1 MILSKIIHELHRN
14 LLIPDLWYQH
24 CCTCIVFNSC
34 STSHTKQVLLSKC
47 SCNSSVGPKLF
58 YQHLCATDV
67 HFVPEICYQ
76 HCFTVFVSALISCCY
91 CTQSCTRAV
100 IAAWL
105 YHQMSVINLVHNVFT
120 YLGVLCD
127 QKSYFKINYSTS
139 LSPNRYN
146 ITQLSHSLFLF
157 RSKSSPHILI

>member
-1 MILSKIIHELHRN
+1 
-14 LLIPDLWYQH
+14 
-24 CCTCIVFNSC
+24 
-34 STSHTKQVLLSKC
+34 
-47 SCNSSVGPKLF
+47 
-58 YQHLCATDV
+58 V

-91 CTQSCTRAV
+91 CTQSCTR
-100 IAAWL
+100 AWL